1 MMIVKIPEYIQ
12 SIEPYKPGKPVEELA
27 REYGI
32 QHAIKLASNENPLG
46 PSPMAVQAISLALSN
61 LHRYP
66 DGRGHDL
73 TVKLSCR
80 LGFSPDH
87 FVLGNGSDDLIGML
101 TRALLQPGD
110 EAIIPKPSFLMYEI
124 DVRSAGAIPVHVPLR
139 SLAICAKDILE
150 RVTSRTRM
158 IFICNPNNPT
168 GTVMSH
174 NDFKSFIE
182 ALPLGIVVVVDE
194 AYMEFVRDPDCV
206 NSMEFIH
213 GDRPVVT
220 LRTFSKAYGLAGLRI
235 GYGVMAPELAGI
247 LHRIRQPFN
256 ASLLAQVG
264 AVAALEDEAFLNKT
278 IQAVHEGLN
287 YLYVELDRIGIR
299 YFPTQANFFLID
311 AGRNADMVFE
321 NMLRKGVIV
330 RSMSSYGYPEYIR
343 VNTGLPEEN
352 KRLIQALE
360 QVL

>member
-32 QHAIKLASNENPLG
+32 QQAIKLASNENPLG
-46 PSPMAVQAISLALSN
+46 PSPMAVQAITLALTN

-73 TVKLSCR
+73 TAKLSCR

-124 DVRSAGAIPVHVPLR
+124 DVRSAGAIPIHVPLR

-168 GTVMSH
+168 GTVMSR

-182 ALPLGIVVVVDE
+182 ALPLDIVVVVDE

-213 GDRPVVT
+213 RDRPVVA

-235 GYGVMAPELAGI
+235 GYGVMAPKLAGI

-264 AVAALEDEAFLNKT
+264 AFAALEDEAFLNKT

-287 YLYVELDRIGIR
+287 YLYVELDRIGVR

-311 AGRNADMVFE
+311 AGRNAETVFE